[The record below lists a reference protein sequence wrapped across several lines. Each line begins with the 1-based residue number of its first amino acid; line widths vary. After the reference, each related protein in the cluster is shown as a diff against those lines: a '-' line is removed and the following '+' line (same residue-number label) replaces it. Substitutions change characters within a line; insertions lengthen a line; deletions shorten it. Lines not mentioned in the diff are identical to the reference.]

1 MKFLNVPIAIAA
13 AAILLIPCEAKLG
26 HGLSHLDILQKR
38 HSHNRIHASPRAE
51 DSKNLLQKRG
61 TCEFPTDAGLVA
73 VTPDSKNAGWAM
85 SPDQACTPGSYCPYA
100 CPPGEVMAQWNPK
113 ATSYTYPLSMD
124 GGLYCDS
131 NGKIS
136 KPFSNQPYCVSGT
149 GTVGVVNSCGGPV
162 SFCQTVL
169 PGNEAMLI
177 PTSVD
182 GSSQL
187 AVPGTSYWC
196 ETAAHYY
203 INAPGVSTADAC
215 IWGDGSKPIGNWA
228 PYVAGANTVANGDT
242 YLKIGWNPIWT
253 SSSLSDTMPT
263 FGIKIECSGS
273 GCNGLPCSI
282 DPSVVGIGGVTSA
295 DQASGAGGANFCV
308 VTVPSGLTADVVVFE
323 IGGSG
328 SSASSSSKAAS
339 SSASPSP
346 SPTPT
351 PTHSSSSSIPTTLS
365 TPPPSTSSPVS
376 STSTSASTSSPSP
389 SSSSSS
395 SSSSSPSSSSSSSA
409 ILSLSIST
417 KASPT
422 SSLFSHTTTSIVAST
437 YPTDDAHV
445 FLQAGNS
452 TVGASSVSLAQ
463 TVLSTGTGTGAMSPI
478 ASAAETASATASSTK
493 KSAATSTELSNSVF
507 GLVLLLA
514 ISCLI

>member
-1 MKFLNVPIAIAA
+1 MQFLNVPIAIAA
-13 AAILLIPCEAKLG
+13 AAILLLPCEAKLG
-26 HGLSHLDILQKR
+26 HGPSPLDILQKR
-38 HSHNRIHASPRAE
+38 HSHNRLHASPRAE

-61 TCEFPTDAGLVA
+61 TCAFPTDAGLVA
-73 VTPDSKNAGWAM
+73 VTPDSTNAGWAM

-100 CPPGEVMAQWNPK
+100 CPPGQVMAQWNPK

-149 GTVGVVNSCGGPV
+149 GTVGVVNSCGGSV

-308 VTVPSGLTADVVVFE
+308 VTVPSGLTADVVCFANSFTNPNPNSQLIIFYSNYFVN
-323 IGGSG
+323 
-328 SSASSSSKAAS
+328 
-339 SSASPSP
+339 
-346 SPTPT
+346 
-351 PTHSSSSSIPTTLS
+351 
-365 TPPPSTSSPVS
+365 STSV
-376 STSTSASTSSPSP
+376 
-389 SSSSSS
+389 
-395 SSSSSPSSSSSSSA
+395 
-409 ILSLSIST
+409 
-417 KASPT
+417 
-422 SSLFSHTTTSIVAST
+422 
-437 YPTDDAHV
+437 
-445 FLQAGNS
+445 N
-452 TVGASSVSLAQ
+452 
-463 TVLSTGTGTGAMSPI
+463 
-478 ASAAETASATASSTK
+478 
-493 KSAATSTELSNSVF
+493 
-507 GLVLLLA
+507 
-514 ISCLI
+514 

>member
-1 MKFLNVPIAIAA
+1 M
-13 AAILLIPCEAKLG
+13 
-26 HGLSHLDILQKR
+26 
-38 HSHNRIHASPRAE
+38 
-51 DSKNLLQKRG
+51 
-61 TCEFPTDAGLVA
+61 
-73 VTPDSKNAGWAM
+73 
-85 SPDQACTPGSYCPYA
+85 
-100 CPPGEVMAQWNPK
+100 
-113 ATSYTYPLSMD
+113 SMD

-149 GTVGVVNSCGGPV
+149 GTVGVVNSCGGSV

-177 PTSVD
+177 PTAVD
-182 GSSQL
+182 KSSQL

-203 INAPGVSTADAC
+203 INAPGVSTSDAC

-253 SSSLSDTMPT
+253 GSSLSKTRPT
-263 FGIKIECSGS
+263 FGIKIECSGP

-282 DPSVVGIGGVTSA
+282 DPSVTGIGGVTSS

-323 IGGSG
+323 LGSSG

-339 SSASPSP
+339 SSASPT
-346 SPTPT
+346 PTPT
-351 PTHSSSSSIPTTLS
+351 PTPIPTPTPTPTPISTPASTTAHSSSSSTSTTS
-365 TPPPSTSSPVS
+365 SDPPPSTSSSIPILS
-376 STSTSASTSSPSP
+376 APTSTSSA

-395 SSSSSPSSSSSSSA
+395 SSSLSSSSISSS
-409 ILSLSIST
+409 SISSSLIST
-417 KASPT
+417 EASST
-422 SSLFSHTTTSIVAST
+422 SSLHIHTTSSIILSP
-437 YPTDDAHV
+437 YPTDEPHM

-452 TVGASSVSLAQ
+452 TIGAASTFRPQ
-463 TVLSTGTGTGAMSPI
+463 TVPVAGTGSGPMSPI
-478 ASAAETASATASSTK
+478 ASATATSSASTTTTSSEN
-493 KSAATSTELSNSVF
+493 KSAATTTEISNSMF
-507 GLVLLLA
+507 GLVLILA
-514 ISCLI
+514 IGCLI